1 MVCVPFLFPVKGCD
15 AINID
20 CGDNGRNDILKQ
32 WLLPFLYLQSGSGV
46 CFFYKAIPAPSKT
59 AAAEQCKDE
68 RAERKDIGGNDKI
81 PEIQPCRAVCKRLKM
96 DEIKTKC
103 GGQGKKKDND
113 SADQTLAGTSRLIH
127 EPWQEY
133 FRRRQAPLTW
143 RQKS

>member
-32 WLLPFLYLQSGSGV
+32 WFLPFLYFQSGSGV

-81 PEIQPCRAVCKRLKM
+81 PEIQPCCAVCKRLKM

-103 GGQGKKKDND
+103 GGQGKN
-113 SADQTLAGTSRLIH
+113 SRTMARIFSQTPSTVDMAAKIINRKNSD
-127 EPWQEY
+127 PQ
-133 FRRRQAPLTW
+133 RRPPDI
-143 RQKS
+143 

>member
-20 CGDNGRNDILKQ
+20 CGDNGRNDVLKQ

-113 SADQTLAGTSRLIH
+113 SADQTSLWPGPAG
-127 EPWQEY
+127 
-133 FRRRQAPLTW
+133 
-143 RQKS
+143 